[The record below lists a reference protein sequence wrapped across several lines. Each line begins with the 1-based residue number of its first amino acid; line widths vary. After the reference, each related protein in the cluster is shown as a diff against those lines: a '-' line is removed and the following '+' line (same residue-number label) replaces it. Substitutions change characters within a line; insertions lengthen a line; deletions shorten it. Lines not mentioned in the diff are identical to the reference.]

1 MKIALIR
8 GVVTIAELSNLDFQR
23 LKNISG
29 LRWNRT
35 TRCMVGPVSL
45 NLLDGLAR
53 YYKLPADMET
63 KRQRLGKTRR
73 EIDAERLAE
82 DPAPLLPY
90 PVKANLYKH
99 QIRGANMALRA
110 FGALDAKTPG
120 GGFGELFEM
129 GCGKTL
135 TTIAVAGALYNLG
148 KIDRVLVVAPT
159 SVCSV
164 WPHDLNQFATFP
176 WEARVLLGDK
186 KKRLK
191 ALNELENW
199 PFKALRIAVINYEST
214 HREGIFEALAA
225 YKPDLIVCDESQR
238 IKNPS
243 AAQSKALHKLG
254 DAAPFRMILSGTPV
268 QNNAVDLYSQYRFLD
283 PAVYGANFYAFKN
296 RYCIMGGYG
305 QHQIVG
311 YRNMDELV
319 EKEHSVAYRVT
330 KEECL
335 DLPQQTFINRYVQFT
350 DAEQAIYEQLR
361 KSSFLELET
370 GENVTATTILT
381 MYLRLMQLTGGFLT
395 ADESTR
401 PKQVNTAKLDALA
414 DIVDDYVVDAGKK
427 LVIFARFRAEIA
439 AIENLLRLRKIQYGS
454 IYGDVPM
461 EDRGKIVEDFQTN
474 PDTKVFVAQI
484 QTAGLGITLHA
495 ASTAV
500 FYSYDYN
507 YANYAQALARIH
519 RIGQRLPVTYIH
531 LVVDGSID
539 EKILAAL
546 ENKED
551 MAKTVVDSWRE
562 VLTAPEKRRNP

>member
-461 EDRGKIVEDFQTN
+461 DERGKIVEDFQTN

>member
-191 ALNELENW
+191 ALIELENW

-461 EDRGKIVEDFQTN
+461 EERGKIVEDFQAN

>member
-8 GVVTIAELSNLDFQR
+8 GVVTIAELSSLDFQR

-53 YYKLPADMET
+53 FYKLPADMET

-90 PVKANLYKH
+90 PVNANLYKH

-461 EDRGKIVEDFQTN
+461 EERGKIVEDFQTN

>member
-45 NLLDGLAR
+45 NLLDSLAR
-53 YYKLPADMET
+53 YYKLPADIET

-191 ALNELENW
+191 ALNKLENW

-461 EDRGKIVEDFQTN
+461 EERGKIVEDFQTN

>member
-53 YYKLPADMET
+53 YYKLQADMET

-461 EDRGKIVEDFQTN
+461 EERGKIVEDFQTN

>member
-53 YYKLPADMET
+53 FYKLPADMET

-90 PVKANLYKH
+90 PVNANLYKH

-401 PKQVNTAKLDALA
+401 PKQVNTAKLDSLA

-461 EDRGKIVEDFQTN
+461 EERGKIVEDFQTN

>member
-53 YYKLPADMET
+53 YYKLPADMGT

-461 EDRGKIVEDFQTN
+461 EERGKIVEDFQTN

>member
-73 EIDAERLAE
+73 EIDAERLTE

-461 EDRGKIVEDFQTN
+461 EERGKIVEDFQTN

>member
-53 YYKLPADMET
+53 FYKLPADMET

-283 PAVYGANFYAFKN
+283 PAVYGANFYAFKS

-319 EKEHSVAYRVT
+319 GKEHSVAYRVT

-461 EDRGKIVEDFQTN
+461 EERGKIVEDFQTN

>member
-53 YYKLPADMET
+53 YYKLPADIEA

-73 EIDAERLAE
+73 EIDAERLTE

-311 YRNMDELV
+311 YRNMGELV

-461 EDRGKIVEDFQTN
+461 EERGKIVEDFQTN

>member
-35 TRCMVGPVSL
+35 TRCMVGPASL

-82 DPAPLLPY
+82 DPTPLLPY

-214 HREGIFEALAA
+214 HRDGIFEALAA

-461 EDRGKIVEDFQTN
+461 EERGKIVEDFQTN

>member
-214 HREGIFEALAA
+214 HREGIFEALTA

-461 EDRGKIVEDFQTN
+461 EERGKIVEDFQTI

>member
-214 HREGIFEALAA
+214 HRDGIFEALAA

-268 QNNAVDLYSQYRFLD
+268 QNSAVDLYSQYRFLD

-439 AIENLLRLRKIQYGS
+439 AIENLLRLRKIQCGS

-461 EDRGKIVEDFQTN
+461 EERGKIVEDFQTN

>member
-73 EIDAERLAE
+73 EIDAERLTE

-350 DAEQAIYEQLR
+350 DAEQTIYEQLR

-461 EDRGKIVEDFQTN
+461 EERGKIVEDFQTN